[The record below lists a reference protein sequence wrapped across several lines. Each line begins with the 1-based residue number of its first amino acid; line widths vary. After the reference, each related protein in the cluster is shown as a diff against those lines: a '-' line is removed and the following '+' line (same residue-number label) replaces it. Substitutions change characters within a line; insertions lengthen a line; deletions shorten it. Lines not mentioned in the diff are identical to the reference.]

1 VWPVVS
7 ACTRLEYLGLHF
19 ESEQASDNKKIDELK
34 KEQLPLLPA
43 SLRHLWLYYADE
55 QAVFEI
61 IF

>member
-1 VWPVVS
+1 VVS

-19 ESEQASDNKKIDELK
+19 EGEQASDDNKIDELK
-34 KEQLPLLPA
+34 MKQLPLLPT

-55 QAVFEI
+55 HSVFEI